1 MLVESEGTVA
11 GMRRCVSSIRA
22 GGGAVGLVPT
32 MGALHEG
39 HLSLVR
45 AARQRGDEV
54 VVSIFVNPAQFGPGE
69 DFERYP
75 RSLEADLE
83 LCRRN
88 DVFVVFA
95 PDVREMYPVAS
106 LTRMHVAGLT
116 EGLCGAHRPGHFD
129 GVALVVGK
137 LFNIV
142 QPDRAY
148 FGQKDAQQ
156 CAVIQ
161 KMADDLNM
169 QLEVVI
175 CPTVRQPD
183 GLAMSS
189 RNTYLSE
196 AERLAAPV
204 IYRALSAAKQRY
216 EAGERDAE
224 ALRRLVRDLIATEPL
239 FTSVDYV
246 SVADAGTLQE
256 LDRVDAPALLSLAV
270 RLGRTRLIDNIL
282 LF

>member
-1 MLVESEGTVA
+1 MEVVSTIAELREA
-11 GMRRCVSSIRA
+11 RRALRGSL
-22 GGGAVGLVPT
+22 GFVPT
-32 MGALHEG
+32 MGYLHEG
-39 HLSLVR
+39 HISLVR
-45 AARQRGDEV
+45 RARAENDHVAA
-54 VVSIFVNPAQFGPGE
+54 SIYVNPLQFGPRE
-69 DFERYP
+69 DLAAYP
-75 RSLEADLE
+75 RDLPSDLAMLKEAGVDL
-83 LCRRN
+83 
-88 DVFVVFA
+88 VFTPTGA
-95 PDVREMYPVAS
+95 EMYPKGFDTVVEVGGVTAT
-106 LTRMHVAGLT
+106 L
-116 EGLCGAHRPGHFD
+116 EGALRPGHFK
-129 GVALVVGK
+129 GVATIVTK
-137 LFNIV
+137 LFNLV

-169 QLEVVI
+169 PLEVVI

-224 ALRRLVRDLIATEPL
+224 ALRRLVRDLIDTEPL

>member
-1 MLVESEGTVA
+1 MEVVSTIAEFREARRALRGTL
-11 GMRRCVSSIRA
+11 GF
-22 GGGAVGLVPT
+22 VPT
-32 MGALHEG
+32 MGYLHVG
-39 HLSLVR
+39 HISLVR
-45 AARQRGDEV
+45 RARAENDHVAA
-54 VVSIFVNPAQFGPGE
+54 SIYVNPLQFGPRE
-69 DFERYP
+69 DLASYP
-75 RSLEADLE
+75 RDLPRDLAMLKEAGVDL
-83 LCRRN
+83 
-88 DVFVVFA
+88 VFT
-95 PDVREMYPVAS
+95 PTGEEMYPKGFDTVVEVGGVTAT
-106 LTRMHVAGLT
+106 L
-116 EGLCGAHRPGHFD
+116 EGALRPGHFK
-129 GVALVVGK
+129 GVATVVTK
-137 LFNIV
+137 LFNLV

-169 QLEVVI
+169 PLEVVI

-216 EAGERDAE
+216 ETGERDAE

-246 SVADAGTLQE
+246 SVADAETLQE
-256 LDRVDAPALLSLAV
+256 LDRVDAPALLSLAA

>member
-1 MLVESEGTVA
+1 MEVVSTIAELREA
-11 GMRRCVSSIRA
+11 RRALRGSL
-22 GGGAVGLVPT
+22 GFVPT
-32 MGALHEG
+32 MGYLHEG
-39 HLSLVR
+39 HISLVR
-45 AARQRGDEV
+45 RAREENDHVAA
-54 VVSIFVNPAQFGPGE
+54 SIYVNPLQFGPRE
-69 DFERYP
+69 DLAAYP
-75 RSLEADLE
+75 RDLPSDLAMLKEAGVDL
-83 LCRRN
+83 
-88 DVFVVFA
+88 VFTPTGA
-95 PDVREMYPVAS
+95 EMYPKGFDTVVEVGGVTAT
-106 LTRMHVAGLT
+106 L
-116 EGLCGAHRPGHFD
+116 EGALRPGHFK
-129 GVALVVGK
+129 GVATVVTK
-137 LFNIV
+137 LFNLV

-169 QLEVVI
+169 PLEVVI

-216 EAGERDAE
+216 ETGERDAE
-224 ALRRLVRDLIATEPL
+224 ALRRLVRDLIDTEPL

>member
-1 MLVESEGTVA
+1 MIAAMEVVSTIAELREA
-11 GMRRCVSSIRA
+11 RRALRGSL
-22 GGGAVGLVPT
+22 GFVPT
-32 MGALHEG
+32 MGYLHEG
-39 HLSLVR
+39 HISLVR
-45 AARQRGDEV
+45 RARAENDHVAA
-54 VVSIFVNPAQFGPGE
+54 SIYVNPLQFGPRE
-69 DFERYP
+69 DLAAYP
-75 RSLEADLE
+75 RDLPSDLAMLKEAGVDL
-83 LCRRN
+83 
-88 DVFVVFA
+88 VFTPTGA
-95 PDVREMYPVAS
+95 EMYPKGFDTVVEVGGVTAT
-106 LTRMHVAGLT
+106 L
-116 EGLCGAHRPGHFD
+116 EGALRPGHFK
-129 GVALVVGK
+129 GVATVVTK
-137 LFNIV
+137 LFNLV

-169 QLEVVI
+169 PLEVVI

-189 RNTYLSE
+189 RNTYLNE

-216 EAGERDAE
+216 ETGERDAE

>member
-1 MLVESEGTVA
+1 MEVVSTIAELREA
-11 GMRRCVSSIRA
+11 RRALRGSL
-22 GGGAVGLVPT
+22 GFVPT
-32 MGALHEG
+32 MGYLHEG
-39 HLSLVR
+39 HISLVR
-45 AARQRGDEV
+45 RARAENDHVAA
-54 VVSIFVNPAQFGPGE
+54 SIYVNPLQFGPRE
-69 DFERYP
+69 DLAAYP
-75 RSLEADLE
+75 RDLPSDLAMLKEAGVDL
-83 LCRRN
+83 
-88 DVFVVFA
+88 VFTPTGA
-95 PDVREMYPVAS
+95 EMYPKGFDTVVEVGGVTAT
-106 LTRMHVAGLT
+106 L
-116 EGLCGAHRPGHFD
+116 EGALRPGHFK
-129 GVALVVGK
+129 GVATVVAK
-137 LFNIV
+137 LFNLV

-169 QLEVVI
+169 PLEVVI

-216 EAGERDAE
+216 ETGERDAE
-224 ALRRLVRDLIATEPL
+224 ALRRLVRDLIDTEPL

>member
-1 MLVESEGTVA
+1 MEVVSTIAELREA
-11 GMRRCVSSIRA
+11 RRALRGSL
-22 GGGAVGLVPT
+22 GFVPT
-32 MGALHEG
+32 MGYLHEG
-39 HLSLVR
+39 HISLVR
-45 AARQRGDEV
+45 RARAENDHVAA
-54 VVSIFVNPAQFGPGE
+54 SIYVNPLQFGPRE
-69 DFERYP
+69 DLAAYP
-75 RSLEADLE
+75 RDLPSDLAMLKEAGVDL
-83 LCRRN
+83 
-88 DVFVVFA
+88 VFTPTGA
-95 PDVREMYPVAS
+95 EMYPKGFDTVVEVGGVTAT
-106 LTRMHVAGLT
+106 L
-116 EGLCGAHRPGHFD
+116 EGALRPGHFK
-129 GVALVVGK
+129 GVATVVTK
-137 LFNIV
+137 LFNLV

-169 QLEVVI
+169 PLEVVI

-216 EAGERDAE
+216 ETGERDAE

>member
-1 MLVESEGTVA
+1 
-11 GMRRCVSSIRA
+11 
-22 GGGAVGLVPT
+22 
-32 MGALHEG
+32 MGYLHEG
-39 HLSLVR
+39 HISLVR
-45 AARQRGDEV
+45 RARAENDHVAA
-54 VVSIFVNPAQFGPGE
+54 SIYVNPLQFGPRE
-69 DFERYP
+69 DLAAYP
-75 RSLEADLE
+75 RDLPSDLAMLKEAGVDL
-83 LCRRN
+83 
-88 DVFVVFA
+88 VFTPTGA
-95 PDVREMYPVAS
+95 EMYPKGFDTVVEVGGVTAT
-106 LTRMHVAGLT
+106 L
-116 EGLCGAHRPGHFD
+116 EGALRPGHFK
-129 GVALVVGK
+129 GVATVVTK
-137 LFNIV
+137 LFNLV

-169 QLEVVI
+169 PLEVVI

-216 EAGERDAE
+216 ETGERDAE

-246 SVADAGTLQE
+246 SVADAETLQE

-270 RLGRTRLIDNIL
+270 HLGRTRLIDNIL

>member
-1 MLVESEGTVA
+1 MEVVSTIAELREA
-11 GMRRCVSSIRA
+11 RRALRGSL
-22 GGGAVGLVPT
+22 GFVPT
-32 MGALHEG
+32 MGYLHEG
-39 HLSLVR
+39 HISLVR
-45 AARQRGDEV
+45 RARAENDHVAA
-54 VVSIFVNPAQFGPGE
+54 SIYVNPLQFGPRE
-69 DFERYP
+69 DLAAYP
-75 RSLEADLE
+75 RDLPSDLAMLKEAGVDL
-83 LCRRN
+83 
-88 DVFVVFA
+88 VFTPTGA
-95 PDVREMYPVAS
+95 EMYPKGFDTVVEVGGVTAT
-106 LTRMHVAGLT
+106 L
-116 EGLCGAHRPGHFD
+116 EGALRPGHFK
-129 GVALVVGK
+129 GVATVVTK
-137 LFNIV
+137 LFNLV

-169 QLEVVI
+169 PLEVVI

-216 EAGERDAE
+216 ETGERDAE
-224 ALRRLVRDLIATEPL
+224 ALRRLVRDLIDTEPL